1 MLQTVSFPMAR
12 FYYAGAHSPTAADRA
27 ELTAVVRSAITSGGV
42 QVHDVALTSLSVT
55 GTPATG
61 ETVHWAVEATLP
73 VEQVGALVA
82 HHSSASFLAFVEGGA
97 LALGGNH
104 QNSLYQT
111 TAAVDTSSAPFAGV
125 ALSPPPS
132 ARRRLLL

>member
-1 MLQTVSFPMAR
+1 MVTPSSARRVSACCAPAYR
-12 FYYAGAHSPTAADRA
+12 ALCAHPDAGVRAAA
-27 ELTAVVRSAITSGGV
+27 AGGL
-42 QVHDVALTSLSVT
+42 HDVALTQLSVT

-61 ETVHWAVEATLP
+61 ETVHWLVEATLP

-111 TAAVDTSSAPFAGV
+111 SAAVDTSSAPFAGV
-125 ALSPPPS
+125 APSPPPS
-132 ARRRLLL
+132 ARRRLLLL